1 MTVRSKYHFFEKLQ
15 DISVILKGIWFL
27 LIFDL
32 LALFAFVIAPQGTD
46 VLLSIAEDT
55 GGFEI
60 INKTWSGVWLI
71 IALLLWCVSS
81 EFCTRFLI
89 YLTDNSGK
97 SLAPHRVKARKD
109 FQRIASKISLFFPL
123 VLMLIAFLKALW
135 VNYEDLSISK
145 NSSDL
150 NQIIIGTLIIIVFL
164 LAEALLVYKLYIGR
178 WIQKLSRKYKS
189 LYWMHLSPQEND
201 WVIKLYGILDDVR
214 INIPSSDKD
223 YDGPDLPRDVLLPNG
238 MILPAS
244 PYFDPYNTNP
254 KTEVTV
260 NIWMFKINVRFYR
273 CLLRQLA
280 AFGVTAIVIILLFA
294 AILPVEAYLNVGAA
308 GLVCFA
314 FACWQVVYAMLH
326 FFDKAQSKFPIR
338 LFIIL
343 LLIFSTIT
351 NYDHPVRELKGVNFQ
366 RMTLN
371 EHFNTWLEHLRTD
384 TSAMD
389 YYRIGS
395 KDTIPVIFVAAEGG
409 ALRTGAFTAM
419 VLAKLQDLF
428 PAFHKY
434 VYCYSGV
441 SGGALGTNF
450 FNAELMSHLYG
461 RDTTKYSY
469 ATERFFKNDF
479 LAPVT
484 GKLVFGEIINYF
496 IPVNIERM
504 DRAIAMEKIWEYG
517 WKRVHN
523 DQDKNFPN
531 ILAGSFNETIK
542 YGLPAVFINTTEVE
556 TGLQCVWSNVDIESL
571 PLYQQRDLYKRVNK
585 QIAYSTAINLSTR
598 FPLISPGA
606 AFFYKIKK
614 GKRSVTIRR
623 HFVDGGYYENKGTE
637 TLFQVLRSL
646 HLENLP
652 VKPYILQFN
661 FGEVDS
667 GLVSVK
673 SFNEIKEVV
682 SGIYNTRRGRGAIS
696 QYELQHFVRD
706 SLKGEFINLNLTLN
720 TKRIPMNWILSNTAV
735 NRLSE
740 LIGRTVKLS
749 NSNDVK
755 DKFELYK
762 LFFYKNEYLRKP
774 VTSLRK

>member
-1 MTVRSKYHFFEKLQ
+1 MTTRAKYYFFEKLQ
-15 DISVILKGIWFL
+15 DVSVILKGIWFL
-27 LIFDL
+27 LLFDL

-46 VLLSIAEDT
+46 VLLSIAEDA
-55 GGFEI
+55 GGNEFLG
-60 INKTWSGVWLI
+60 KTWTGIWLLL
-71 IALLLWCVSS
+71 ALLFWCIAS

-97 SLAPHRVKARKD
+97 SLAPHRVKSRKE
-109 FQRIASKISLFFPL
+109 FQWIASKVSLFFPL
-123 VLMLIAFLKALW
+123 FLMFIAFLKALW
-135 VNYEDLSISK
+135 VNYEDLSVSK

-150 NQIIIGTLIIIVFL
+150 NQIIGGTLIIIAFL
-164 LAEALLVYKLYIGR
+164 IAETILVYKLYLGG
-178 WIQKLSRKYKS
+178 WVQKLSKRYKS
-189 LYWMHLSPQEND
+189 LYWMHLSTQEND

-214 INIPSSDKD
+214 INIPSSDKK
-223 YDGPDLPRDVLLPNG
+223 YKGPDLPRDIFLPNG
-238 MILPAS
+238 MILPDS
-244 PYFDPYNTNP
+244 SYFDPYNTNP
-254 KTEVTV
+254 KTEGTV
-260 NIWMFKINVRFYR
+260 NIWMFKINVWFYR
-273 CLLRQLA
+273 CLLRQLL
-280 AFGVTAIVIILLFA
+280 AFGILAIVIISLFA
-294 AILPVEAYLNVGAA
+294 VVLPVEAYLNVGAA

-326 FFDKAQSKFPIR
+326 FFDKAQSKFPVR
-338 LFIIL
+338 FFIIL
-343 LLIFSTIT
+343 LLVFSTIT
-351 NYDHPVRELKGVNFQ
+351 NYDHPVRELKGINSERVPLQ
-366 RMTLN
+366 V
-371 EHFNTWLEHLRTD
+371 HFHTWFNRLRTD
-384 TSAMD
+384 TSGMN

-395 KDTIPVIFVAAEGG
+395 KDTIPVIFIAAEGG

-434 VYCYSGV
+434 IYCYSGV

-450 FNAELMSHLYG
+450 FNAELMRHLNDK
-461 RDTTKYSY
+461 DTIRYSD
-469 ATERFFKNDF
+469 ATVKFFKNDF

-496 IPVNIERM
+496 IPFNIERM
-504 DRAIAMEKIWEYG
+504 DRAIAMEKIWEYA
-517 WKRVHN
+517 WKGI
-523 DQDKNFPN
+523 DPKYGEKNV
-531 ILAGSFNETIK
+531 LAGSFNETIK
-542 YGLPAVFINTTEVE
+542 NDLPAIFINTTEVE
-556 TGLQCVWSNVDIESL
+556 TGLQCLWSNVDINTL

-614 GKRSVTIRR
+614 GNDSITIRR

-637 TLFQVLRSL
+637 TLFQVLRAL
-646 HLENLP
+646 HLKNVP

-667 GLVSVK
+667 SLASVK

-696 QYELQHFVRD
+696 QYELQHYVKD

-740 LIGRTVKLS
+740 LIGKTVKLS
-749 NSNDVK
+749 NDKDVK
-755 DKFELYK
+755 DKVELYK
-762 LFFYKNEYLRKP
+762 LFLYKPEYLRKP
-774 VTSLRK
+774 GIALKP